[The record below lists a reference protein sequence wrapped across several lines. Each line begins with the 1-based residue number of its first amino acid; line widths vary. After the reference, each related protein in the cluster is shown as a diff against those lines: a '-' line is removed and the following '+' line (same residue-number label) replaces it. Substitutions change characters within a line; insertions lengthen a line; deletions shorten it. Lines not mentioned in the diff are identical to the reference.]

1 MDNNKDIKQYIPRGK
16 EYWAQLPEFE
26 GPLDILLH
34 FVKEDE
40 IDIYNIPISKIIK
53 DFMGYIE
60 YMQSLDIE
68 IAGEFL
74 LMATELMKI
83 KAKMLIPL
91 IEGEEEVVEED
102 PRMVLVRKL
111 LEYKRFKEASENF
124 SKLEE
129 EARKRF
135 FRGFFEYDC
144 SEFETDNE
152 KLNIKNLT
160 IFNLVKGYRDALVNI
175 RKEIIHPI
183 EPLAVTAEEQKNYV
197 IKILFENIEISFNQI
212 VEDLKDKLKIVCTF
226 IAILQLALD
235 GFLKIKIEN
244 DDINNFHIYKT
255 NPTTN

>member
-1 MDNNKDIKQYIPRGK
+1 MDNNNKIKQYIPRGK

-53 DFMGYIE
+53 DFIGYID

-68 IAGEFL
+68 LAGEFL

-83 KAKMLIPL
+83 KARMLMPISS
-91 IEGEEEVVEED
+91 EDEEVAEED

-129 EARKRF
+129 EIRKRF
-135 FRGFFEYDC
+135 FRTFFDYDYSPAELD
-144 SEFETDNE
+144 SETF
-152 KLNIKNLT
+152 NIKNLT

-183 EPLAVTAEEQKNYV
+183 EPLAITPEDQKNYV
-197 IKILFENIEISFNQI
+197 IKILFENMEINFSKI
-212 VEDLKDKLKIVCTF
+212 AEDLKDKLKIVCTF
-226 IAILQLALD
+226 IAILQLALE

-244 DDINNFHIYKT
+244 NDIKNFSIYKT

>member
-1 MDNNKDIKQYIPRGK
+1 MENNNEIKQYIPRGK
-16 EYWAQLPEFE
+16 EYWAKLPEFE

-53 DFMGYIE
+53 DFMGYID

-83 KAKMLIPL
+83 KARMLMPL
-91 IEGEEEVVEED
+91 TGEEEDTVEED

-111 LEYKRFKEASENF
+111 LEYKRFKEASENL

-129 EARKRF
+129 ETRKMYFRSF
-135 FRGFFEYDC
+135 FDQDC
-144 SEFETDNE
+144 IINENDSESF
-152 KLNIKNLT
+152 NIKNLT
-160 IFNLVKGYRDALVNI
+160 VFNLIKGYRDALINI

-183 EPLAVTAEEQKNYV
+183 EPLPVTTEEQRNYV
-197 IKILFENIEISFNQI
+197 IKLLFENVEMNFYQIIE
-212 VEDLKDKLKIVCTF
+212 ELKDKLKIVCTF
-226 IAILQLALD
+226 MAILQLALE
-235 GFLKIKIEN
+235 GFLKIKIKN
-244 DDINNFHIYKT
+244 DDINNFSIYKT
-255 NPTTN
+255 NPITN